1 MSLKVCSSAFLL
13 SCVVLFSQNLQW
25 SVLFKNNYMF
35 HFIVETEELKGL
47 DVDELEA
54 VSAEKYG
61 PGRARTRVVKPM
73 PYPCGYCNL

>member
-1 MSLKVCSSAFLL
+1 
-13 SCVVLFSQNLQW
+13 
-25 SVLFKNNYMF
+25 MF

-73 PYPCGYCNL
+73 PYPCGYCNLWVFFTSSFLFREHIFQNEYST

>member
-1 MSLKVCSSAFLL
+1 
-13 SCVVLFSQNLQW
+13 
-25 SVLFKNNYMF
+25 MF
-35 HFIVETEELKGL
+35 HFIIETEELKGL